1 MLQAELKILG
11 GKHQGKTI
19 PLTAKKFL
27 VGREAD
33 CQLRPNSDLV
43 SRHHCVFLQD
53 DYSVRL
59 RDLGSTNGTIVN
71 GEPLRGEAMLKAGD
85 RVTIGKLELEMVI
98 RHVEVV
104 KAPPLPAGVA
114 NNDSTLLP
122 SSAVPALPSDEEV
135 ELPSQSALD
144 TSYELPTYA
153 GQDPGQT
160 MAMGGGDTAILP
172 GMPPSGMPVQMG
184 GYPGY
189 PNYPMM
195 PGYPPQMP
203 MGGYPGYPMQGYPQG
218 YGMPG
223 YPQPMQMPMQQ
234 MPYGGQMYPGMPVQ
248 PQQPAPAAG
257 GGDSAAAM
265 DVKLPPPEET
275 GIKVPPPPAPVAPP
289 VAGQAAPVE
298 KPSTAAADIIRQHL
312 QRRGR

>member
-19 PLTAKKFL
+19 PLTTKKFL

-59 RDLGSTNGTIVN
+59 RDLGSTNGTQVN
-71 GEPLRGEAMLKAGD
+71 GEPVRGEIMLKTGD
-85 RVTIGKLELEMVI
+85 QITIGKLELEMVI
-98 RHVEVV
+98 RQVAAVA
-104 KAPPLPAGVA
+104 APPMPAAIAAG
-114 NNDSTLLP
+114 DSTLLP
-122 SSAVPALPSDEEV
+122 TSDVPGVPVADDTGTE
-135 ELPSQSALD
+135 SQSALD
-144 TSYELPTYA
+144 TSYEMQAYVPQ
-153 GQDPGQT
+153 QDPGQT
-160 MAMGGGDTAILP
+160 VNMVGGDTTIHP
-172 GMPPSGMPVQMG
+172 GTVPGGVPVQMG

-195 PGYPPQMP
+195 PGYPPGYGMP
-203 MGGYPGYPMQGYPQG
+203 PGYPMPGYPPG
-218 YGMPG
+218 YGMPMG
-223 YPQPMQMPMQQ
+223 YPPGMPYPQQQYPQPM
-234 MPYGGQMYPGMPVQ
+234 YPGAA
-248 PQQPAPAAG
+248 PQQPAAPAQTSG
-257 GGDSAAAM
+257 EM
-265 DVKLPPPEET
+265 EIKLPPPEET
-275 GIKVPPPPAPVAPP
+275 GIKAPPPAAPVVPP
-289 VAGQAAPVE
+289 AEGQAAPPE

>member
-19 PLTAKKFL
+19 PLTTKKFL

-59 RDLGSTNGTIVN
+59 RDLGSTNGTQVN
-71 GEPLRGEAMLKAGD
+71 GEPVHGEVMLKTGD
-85 RVTIGKLELEMVI
+85 QIVIGKLELEMVI
-98 RHVEVV
+98 RQVAAVA
-104 KAPPLPAGVA
+104 APPMPAAISPG
-114 NNDSTLLP
+114 DSTLLP
-122 SSAVPALPSDEEV
+122 TSDVPGEPPVDEAGAE
-135 ELPSQSALD
+135 SQSALD
-144 TSYELPTYA
+144 TSYEMQTYSPQ
-153 GQDPGQT
+153 QDPGQT
-160 MAMGGGDTAILP
+160 VNMGGGDTTIYP
-172 GMPPSGMPVQMG
+172 GMPPGGVPVQMG

-195 PGYPPQMP
+195 PGYPPGYGMP
-203 MGGYPGYPMQGYPQG
+203 PGYPMPGYPPGYGMPQMGYPQG
-218 YGMPG
+218 MP
-223 YPQPMQMPMQQ
+223 YPQQQ
-234 MPYGGQMYPGMPVQ
+234 YPQQMYPGAA
-248 PQQPAPAAG
+248 PQQPTAPAQTSG
-257 GGDSAAAM
+257 EM
-265 DVKLPPPEET
+265 EIKLPPPEET
-275 GIKVPPPPAPVAPP
+275 GIKAPPPPAPVAPP
-289 VAGQAAPVE
+289 VEGQAAPPE

>member
-19 PLTAKKFL
+19 PLVTKKFL

-59 RDLGSTNGTIVN
+59 RDLGSTNGTLVN
-71 GEPLRGEAMLKAGD
+71 GEPVRGEVMLKAGD

-98 RHVEVV
+98 RQVAAVA
-104 KAPPLPAGVA
+104 APSMPAAVSPG
-114 NNDSTLLP
+114 DSTLLP
-122 SSAVPALPSDEEV
+122 TSDVPGLPVEEAATQ
-135 ELPSQSALD
+135 SQSALD
-144 TSYELPTYA
+144 TSYEMPA
-153 GQDPGQT
+153 FAPQQDPGQT
-160 MAMGGGDTAILP
+160 ISMSGSDTAIVAGLQP
-172 GMPPSGMPVQMG
+172 GGVPVQMG

-189 PNYPMM
+189 PGYPMM
-195 PGYPPQMP
+195 PGYPPGM
-203 MGGYPGYPMQGYPQG
+203 GYPGYPMPGYPPG
-218 YGMPG
+218 YGMPMG
-223 YPQPMQMPMQQ
+223 YP
-234 MPYGGQMYPGMPVQ
+234 PGMPYPQ
-248 PQQPAPAAG
+248 QGYPATAPQQPA
-257 GGDSAAAM
+257 AAAPQSSEM
-265 DVKLPPPEET
+265 EIKLPPPEET

-289 VAGQAAPVE
+289 APGEEGKAAPPE